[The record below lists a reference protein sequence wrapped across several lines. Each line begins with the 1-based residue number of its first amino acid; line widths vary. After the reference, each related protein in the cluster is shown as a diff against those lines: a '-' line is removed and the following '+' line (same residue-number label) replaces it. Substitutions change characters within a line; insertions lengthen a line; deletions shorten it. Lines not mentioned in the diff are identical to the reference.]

1 MPGARIEQAFGR
13 RRCQVQHVIG
23 QTGQTLQAVGII
35 EISEQRPG
43 TGGAPFGQPAGIA
56 QHGMDAIAADKA
68 GKSAAGNVSAADD
81 EYFLH
86 GCIVA
91 DQSGEPMSYQI
102 TVQPSGSQFVAEPD
116 ETILEAALRQ
126 GLTMPYGCKDG
137 ACGAC
142 KGKVLDGS
150 VEHGK
155 SQAHTLSEADK
166 AAGLTLYCCA
176 TAKSDLV
183 VECKQ
188 MSSASNFP
196 IKILPARI
204 EKLERVAPDV
214 IDLHLRLPGSEQ
226 FQFLAGQ
233 YIDFLLKDGK
243 RRSYSLANAPR
254 ADGIIELHIRLVPGG
269 LFTEQVFNT
278 LKVRDIL
285 RFEGPLGGFFLRQ
298 DSTKPVILLAG
309 GTGFAPL
316 KAIVEQ
322 AIVEHSGRP
331 LHIYWGAK
339 ARADLYM
346 HELPEKWAAEHPHI
360 KYVPVLSEP
369 AASDAWNGRTGFVHQ
384 AVLADFPDLAGYQVY
399 ACGSP
404 VMIDAAKKDFVE
416 QCGLPEEEFFA
427 DAFTFASH

>member
-1 MPGARIEQAFGR
+1 MPGARVVEPFAGR
-13 RRCQVQHVIG
+13 WCEMQHGIG
-23 QTGQTLQAVGII
+23 QTGQTLQAGRLI
-35 EISEQRPG
+35 EIGQHRPG
-43 TGGAPFGQPAGIA
+43 AGQAPFGSTAGIA
-56 QHGMDAIAADKA
+56 QQGMDATAVSKA
-68 GKSAAGNVSAADD
+68 GKNAAGNVSAADD
-81 EYFLH
+81 QYFLH

-91 DQSGEPMSYQI
+91 DQQGEPMSHQI
-102 TVQPSGSQFVAEPD
+102 TVQPSGRQFAAEPD
-116 ETILEAALRQ
+116 ETLLEAALRQ

-142 KGKVLDGS
+142 KGKVVEGS
-150 VEHGK
+150 VDHGK
-155 SQAHTLSEADK
+155 SQAHALSDADK

-183 VECKQ
+183 IECKQ
-188 MSSASNFP
+188 MSSASDFP

-204 EKLERVAPDV
+204 EKLERLAPDV
-214 IDLHLRLPGSEQ
+214 IDMHLRLPGSEQ

-254 ADGIIELHIRLVPGG
+254 SDGIIELHIRLVPGG
-269 LFTEQVFNT
+269 LFTEQVFNS

-285 RFEGPLGGFFLRQ
+285 RFEGPQGGFFLRQ
-298 DSTKPVILLAG
+298 DSKKPVVLLAG

-322 AIVEHSGRP
+322 AIADQSERP

-346 HELPEKWAAEHPHI
+346 HALPEKWAAEHPHI

-369 AASDAWNGRTGFVHQ
+369 AADDAWNGRTGFVHQ
-384 AVLADFPDLAGYQVY
+384 AVVTDFPDLSACQVY

-404 VMIDAAKKDFVE
+404 VMIDAARRDFIE
-416 QCGLPEEEFFA
+416 KCALPEEEFFA
-427 DAFTFASH
+427 DAFTFATH